1 MISCREWGEE
11 KNSENVANKFAL
23 KFVLFCFVS
32 STKFYTERRPE
43 VQPLPLLYTIFDRK
57 GSPFVYFLLTNGTPF
72 IYLVIIRTL
81 HPF

>member
-32 STKFYTERRPE
+32 STKFYTERDGPKSNPFPFYIPFLTE
-43 VQPLPLLYTIFDRK
+43 KAALSYTF
-57 GSPFVYFLLTNGTPF
+57 Y
-72 IYLVIIRTL
+72 
-81 HPF
+81 